1 MKKSIRITTPQIV
14 LGLLAVVL
22 LACGLAAYFGDTLS
36 KRVFLCLCGK
46 ASLRGGTVDRYP
58 RHADLHGHRKQHES
72 PGSHVLQL

>member
-36 KRVFLCLCGK
+36 N
-46 ASLRGGTVDRYP
+46 
-58 RHADLHGHRKQHES
+58 ES
-72 PGSHVLQL
+72 QKTA